1 MTELER
7 KLKGLLADLFVES
20 RDWGRDEH
28 EAFMNDTDAE
38 GTGPDLDQYREKIIE
53 IIGRGRLTW

>member
-1 MTELER
+1 MTDLEK

-20 RDWGRDEH
+20 RDWGQVEY
-28 EAFMNDTDAE
+28 EAFINDTDAE

-53 IIGRGRLTW
+53 IIG